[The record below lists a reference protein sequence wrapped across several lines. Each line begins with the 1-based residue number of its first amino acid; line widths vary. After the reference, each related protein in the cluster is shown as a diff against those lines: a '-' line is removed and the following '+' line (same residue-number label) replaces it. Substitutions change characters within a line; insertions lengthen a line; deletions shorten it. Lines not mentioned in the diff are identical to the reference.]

1 MKYSV
6 RFYLHPV
13 ERKGGRT
20 VTLSLSWNSE
30 RMLVYLPFRVPK
42 NMWDEKRQQ
51 CKPAWRDASVY
62 NRQLTKIK
70 KNIQDL
76 FFEKDETFHIPTKQE
91 VKAAIGF
98 EKKETVSDSNSSTF
112 EEVFNIFLTKEQA
125 KQQWS
130 YNTLKNIKTVL
141 TDFTEF
147 KKGVP
152 IESIDEDM
160 ILSFLAYLHGKGMS
174 NYSIDSL
181 LRKFRRFMRW
191 AYENKYVHSNVGSM
205 FRPKLHYAFDEP
217 LYLRPDELSR
227 LESCNLPNYL
237 KATRDVF
244 VFCCFS
250 GLRYSDVSQLRK
262 SQVHKDYFEVITEK
276 TNDTL
281 KIELNDHTSAILN
294 RYKGIDGP
302 LALPVLSN
310 QRSNAYLKEIGKMA
324 KLDRLISKTTYRN
337 NERTVEEKTLAES
350 LTFHVARKTFITI
363 ALYLDIQP
371 EVFMKWTGH
380 KNFNTLKRY
389 LGIVDKLKE
398 ESMKKFNTI

>member
-6 RFYLHPV
+6 HFYLHST
-13 ERKGGRT
+13 ERKNGHT
-20 VTLSLSWNSE
+20 VTLSVSWNSE
-30 RMLVYLPFRVPK
+30 RMLIYLPFRVPK
-42 NMWDEKRQQ
+42 KMWDEKRQQ
-51 CKPAWRDASVY
+51 CKPSWRDATVY
-62 NRQLTKIK
+62 NRYLTKIK

-76 FFEKDETFHIPTKQE
+76 FFETDDTFHIPTKQE
-91 VKAAIGF
+91 VKAVLGF
-98 EKKETVSDSNSSTF
+98 DKTDEPSNPSCTF
-112 EEVFNIFLTKEQA
+112 EEVFNIFLSKEQA

-141 TDFTEF
+141 TDFTEY
-147 KKGVP
+147 KKDVP

-160 ILSFLAYLHGKGMS
+160 ILSFLEYLHNKGMS

-191 AYENKYVHSNVGSM
+191 AYDNKYVKNNVGFM

-217 LYLRPDELSR
+217 LYLRPDELNR
-227 LESCNLPNYL
+227 IENCYLPEHL
-237 KATRDVF
+237 RATRDVF

-262 SQVHKDYFEVITEK
+262 SQIHEDYFEVITEK

-281 KIELNDHTSAILN
+281 KIELNDHSKAILE
-294 RYKGIDGP
+294 RYRHLDGP

-310 QRSNAYLKEIGKMA
+310 QKCNEHLKDIGVLA
-324 KLDRLISKTTYRN
+324 KLDRLIPKTTFHG
-337 NERTVEEKTLAES
+337 NERKVEEKTLAQL
-350 LTFHVARKTFITI
+350 LTFHVARKTFITM